1 MRPAEVCSQLLRA
14 LDASEGRRRK
24 RKRDTTPDSVGLEL
38 KRNIL
43 EETVRQD
50 PDPEAYEGWLLQC
63 CQASGGANGPMLAM
77 AFDVLSEWQLAQ
89 TSTVFRDWLQQ
100 GASSDDS
107 RL

>member
-1 MRPAEVCSQLLRA
+1 VRPAEVCSQLLRA

-63 CQASGGANGPMLAM
+63 CQTSAGANGPLLAM
-77 AFDVLSEWQLAQ
+77 ALDVLSEWRLAQ
-89 TSTVFRDWLQQ
+89 TSTVFRNWLQR

>member
-1 MRPAEVCSQLLRA
+1 VRPAEVCRQLLRA
-14 LDASEGRRRK
+14 LDASEGRRRR
-24 RKRDTTPDSVGLEL
+24 RKRNTTPDSIGLEL

-63 CQASGGANGPMLAM
+63 CHTTDGADGPLLAM
-77 AFDVLSEWQLAQ
+77 AMDVLAEWRLAQ
-89 TSTVFRDWLQQ
+89 SSTVFRDWLQQ

-107 RL
+107 AG